1 MTDLCVRA
9 VLLCISRGEMYTPV
23 CVCER
28 ERARERAR
36 EGEREGEREGAERER
51 ERDFCSGTTEVFPTS
66 TPSLPSSSVIQE

>member
-51 ERDFCSGTTEVFPTS
+51 ERLLLRDYRSIPNVHTI
-66 TPSLPSSSVIQE
+66 SS